1 MSATSSASSS
11 SSAAGSPKA
20 ADPQRPQARVSKKRP
35 RAEEKEMQT
44 AFRKAEESE
53 LGSAHTGSLLSLRI
67 SYTLRKARQC
77 LLCNT
82 SSTDESPL
90 TYGDDEVSLEVQGR
104 VPWRS
109 YEKARA
115 DDGEVYKVPSGKL
128 CLVCFNVYRALGHLA
143 CVVATGNVF
152 VLLAVEQAA
161 VRERPDCSSL
171 AVVCCSF
178 SFRKHSGVVPL
189 AFQAICCLQ
198 GIARRVECTLD
209 CALLAMS
216 PHQIQGLHKAHKKVD
231 FYCKFVSRKG
241 NENEHKCFLQARK
254 AWVKQHN
261 EAGPDRKRLQSKK
274 ALLEAKKELKVEQKT
289 GGKFIAPRKQF
300 VSLESWDESKRGPVD
315 QSKVVTEAVFGK
327 SVEGIWVNKG
337 AAGVF
342 DYEEYQDTSLV
353 EQKTVHNSSE
363 TPFAE
368 ESLARKRKALLGE
381 LQEGSQAREKASV
394 EGEELDMAG
403 LLAAIQ
409 SQGHAASGQVKG
421 DLAKSDG
428 ADAPASDNKSDDS
441 GTSSSEEGS
450 NHAGRFGPTASKKQQ
465 ASQGLAKAKLKPTAT
480 QSSQNKKPAKPHRF
494 IDSSN
499 ITGGSAKAKA
509 KPSSAGSQQAE
520 RKESSASLESS
531 GTLLADGRAQRAL
544 RNLKEKL
551 FEWQQALLKIKVD
564 DDLPKADAQSQAAFR
579 TECTRRASEAK
590 ILSRQTRDYSK
601 RMDKSNNKSLFE
613 EDLLSLS
620 RLEQASARLHSW
632 FTLCATGS
640 SASPAEMVAAYEN
653 VSGFF
658 DLLSSDAFGS
668 CFQLKYALAKAS
680 QHCLY
685 GEYAQ
690 YCCLFTAS
698 SEEMKPL
705 AQSLGHQCL
714 VESVAA
720 EVEGRILLS
729 LKAIKTADVQAMA
742 SGQVDLPT
750 ALLEAKDLCEAV
762 VAACAKYGE
771 DDFLASPLKKPCSV
785 ASGLLNVADISA
797 TASAVEVMEQSQAE
811 EDSHGSFEGAIQVFF
826 SEHAVGQSLVDLAT
840 ARVASGEKEQIA
852 QTAIKELGDE
862 LPKLQALSHAFC
874 VQGIKLIKDDLLPV
888 QKLLDTCAKSVSA
901 LKGSKGKDKDHGR
914 AYDRLMELLAGHKA
928 TFTSE
933 VKRLLEGE
941 LRGNLAQ
948 RLHLDHSVSFVTLLG
963 FSSVFFFC
971 YTMTMT
977 MRL

>member
-1 MSATSSASSS
+1 M
-11 SSAAGSPKA
+11 
-20 ADPQRPQARVSKKRP
+20 
-35 RAEEKEMQT
+35 
-44 AFRKAEESE
+44 
-53 LGSAHTGSLLSLRI
+53 
-67 SYTLRKARQC
+67 
-77 LLCNT
+77 
-82 SSTDESPL
+82 
-90 TYGDDEVSLEVQGR
+90 
-104 VPWRS
+104 
-109 YEKARA
+109 
-115 DDGEVYKVPSGKL
+115 
-128 CLVCFNVYRALGHLA
+128 
-143 CVVATGNVF
+143 
-152 VLLAVEQAA
+152 
-161 VRERPDCSSL
+161 
-171 AVVCCSF
+171 
-178 SFRKHSGVVPL
+178 
-189 AFQAICCLQ
+189 
-198 GIARRVECTLD
+198 
-209 CALLAMS
+209 
-216 PHQIQGLHKAHKKVD
+216 
-231 FYCKFVSRKG
+231 
-241 NENEHKCFLQARK
+241 
-254 AWVKQHN
+254 
-261 EAGPDRKRLQSKK
+261 QSKK

-342 DYEEYQDTSLV
+342 DYEEYQDISLV
-353 EQKTVHNSSE
+353 EQETVHNSSE

-480 QSSQNKKPAKPHRF
+480 QSNQNKKPAKPHRF

-551 FEWQQALLKIKVD
+551 SEWQQALLKIKVD

-852 QTAIKELGDE
+852 QAAVGELGDE